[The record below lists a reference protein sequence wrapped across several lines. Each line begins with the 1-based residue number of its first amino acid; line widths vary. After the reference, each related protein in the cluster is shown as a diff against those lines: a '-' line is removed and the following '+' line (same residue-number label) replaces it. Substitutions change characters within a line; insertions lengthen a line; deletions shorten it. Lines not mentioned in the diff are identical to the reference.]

1 MRAVECGYTMIL
13 YKDIFS
19 FPGHYMS
26 SNYARDRIKELRTE
40 VDHHNHLY
48 FVENSP
54 AINDSE
60 YDLLMRELLTLE
72 SDYPDLVTPQSPTQ
86 RVGGKLLDGFEEV
99 AHELP
104 MLSLGNAF
112 DGNEIRTWHNRISG
126 ILESNDFEMSCELKF
141 DGLAVSL
148 LYENGIF
155 VRGATRGDG
164 TTGENV
170 TLNLKTIRSIP
181 LSLRGDSPAR
191 LEVRGEVYFPKSEF
205 ERFNISREKG
215 GLQSYANPR
224 NTAAGSL
231 RQLDPSVTSERPL
244 DIFIYSLGWAEGNFR
259 MPDTHLGTLGLLR
272 TLGFKINPH
281 NFLASSLKE
290 AIDFY
295 EQWTQGR
302 ENLDYE
308 CDGVVVKV
316 DRLDYQQHLGSV
328 GREPRWAVAY
338 KFPATQATTK
348 LLDIRVNIGRTG
360 TINPYAVLEPV
371 EVGGVT
377 VRQATLHNEDYISS
391 KDLRIG
397 DVVIIERA
405 GEVIP
410 QIVRSNELLRD
421 GSESEFFMPAECP
434 SCGDQTSRNI
444 DEAALYC
451 TNASCPAQLVRLVE
465 HFASKASMD
474 IDGMGGKLG
483 IALINN
489 GLIFDV
495 ADIYTLRRE
504 HLLEM
509 DRMAER
515 STANLLDAIE
525 NSKKRPLSRLLTA
538 LGIRHVG
545 TEVADSLADRFGNI
559 NNLMTASEQE
569 LLAIPAVGPKI
580 AQSVSEY
587 FSSDSNRRVVDK
599 LKQAGVNTKIGDIE
613 SINQPIQQIFT
624 GLRFVVTGRLEKF
637 SRSDIQDLIK
647 QLGGSVSSSVSSRTN
662 YLVAGEDAGS
672 KLSDAARLGIVI
684 LTEDDFNAMVD
695 QRPFYDDDA

>member
-1 MRAVECGYTMIL
+1 
-13 YKDIFS
+13 
-19 FPGHYMS
+19 MS
-26 SNYARDRIKELRTE
+26 NNYARDRIKELRTE
-40 VDHHNHLY
+40 IDHHNHLY

-54 AINDSE
+54 AISDSE
-60 YDLLMRELLTLE
+60 YDLLMRELITLE
-72 SDYPDLVTPQSPTQ
+72 SEYPGLVTPQSPTQ

-112 DGNEIRTWHNRISG
+112 NSTEMRAWHNRISG
-126 ILESNDFEMSCELKF
+126 ILESNDFDMSCELKF

-148 LYENGIF
+148 LYEKGIF

-181 LSLRGDSPAR
+181 LSLRGDIPAR
-191 LEVRGEVYFPKSEF
+191 FEVRGEVYFPKSEF
-205 ERFNISREKG
+205 ERFNISREKS

-231 RQLDPSVTSERPL
+231 RQLDPSVTSKRPL
-244 DIFIYSLGWAEGNFR
+244 DIFIYSLGWAEGNFP
-259 MPDTHLGTLGLLR
+259 MLETHLGTLDFLK

-281 NFLASSLKE
+281 NFLASSLEE

-295 EQWTQGR
+295 EHWTQER

-338 KFPATQATTK
+338 KFPAAQATTK

-397 DVVIIERA
+397 DFVVIERA

-421 GSESEFFMPAECP
+421 GSESRFVMPSECP
-434 SCGDQTSRNI
+434 SCGGQTSRNI
-444 DEAALYC
+444 NEAALYC

-465 HFASKASMD
+465 HFVSKSSMD

-483 IALINN
+483 VALINN
-489 GLIFDV
+489 DLIFDV
-495 ADIYTLRRE
+495 ADIYTLRSE
-504 HLLEM
+504 HLLDM

-515 STANLLDAIE
+515 STSNLLDAIE

-545 TEVADSLADRFGNI
+545 TEVADSLADRFGDI
-559 NNLMTASEQE
+559 DNLIAASEEE
-569 LLAIPAVGPKI
+569 LLAIPAIGPKI
-580 AQSVSEY
+580 VQSVSEY
-587 FSSDSNRRVVDK
+587 FSSDSNRKVLDK
-599 LKQAGVNTKIGDIE
+599 LKQAGVNTKNVGIE
-613 SINQPIQQIFT
+613 SSSKPIQQILT

-662 YLVAGEDAGS
+662 YLVAGDDAGS

>member
-1 MRAVECGYTMIL
+1 
-13 YKDIFS
+13 
-19 FPGHYMS
+19 MS
-26 SNYARDRIKELRTE
+26 NNYARDRIKELRTE
-40 VDHHNHLY
+40 IDHHNHLY

-54 AINDSE
+54 AISDSE
-60 YDLLMRELLTLE
+60 YDLLMRELITLE
-72 SDYPDLVTPQSPTQ
+72 SEYPGLVTPQSPTQ

-112 DGNEIRTWHNRISG
+112 NSNEMRAWHNRISG
-126 ILESNDFEMSCELKF
+126 ILESNDFDMSCELKF

-148 LYENGIF
+148 LYEKGIF

-181 LSLRGDSPAR
+181 LSLRGDIPAR
-191 LEVRGEVYFPKSEF
+191 FEVRGEVYFPKSEF
-205 ERFNISREKG
+205 ERFNITREKS
-215 GLQSYANPR
+215 GLQSYSNPR

-231 RQLDPSVTSERPL
+231 RQLDPSVTSKRPL
-244 DIFIYSLGWAEGNFR
+244 DIFIYSLGWAEGNFP
-259 MPDTHLGTLGLLR
+259 MPKTHLGTLDLLK

-281 NFLASSLKE
+281 NFLASSLE
-290 AIDFY
+290 AAIGFY
-295 EQWTQGR
+295 EQWTRER
-302 ENLDYE
+302 ENLEYE

-338 KFPATQATTK
+338 KFPAAQATTK

-377 VRQATLHNEDYISS
+377 VRQATLHNEDYILS

-397 DVVIIERA
+397 DFVVIERA

-421 GSESEFFMPAECP
+421 GSESRFVMPSECP
-434 SCGDQTSRNI
+434 SCGGQTSRNI
-444 DEAALYC
+444 NEAALYC

-465 HFASKASMD
+465 HFVSKSSMD

-483 IALINN
+483 VALINN
-489 GLIFDV
+489 DLIFDV
-495 ADIYTLRRE
+495 ADIYTLRSE
-504 HLLEM
+504 HLLDM

-515 STANLLDAIE
+515 STSNLLDAIE

-559 NNLMTASEQE
+559 DNLIAASEEE
-569 LLAIPAVGPKI
+569 LLAIPAIGPKI
-580 AQSVSEY
+580 VQSVSEY
-587 FSSDSNRRVVDK
+587 FSSDSNRKVLDK
-599 LKQAGVNTKIGDIE
+599 LKQAGVNTKNGGIE
-613 SINQPIQQIFT
+613 SRSKPIQQILT
-624 GLRFVVTGRLEKF
+624 GLRFVVTGRLENF

-662 YLVAGEDAGS
+662 YLVAGDDAGS

>member
-1 MRAVECGYTMIL
+1 
-13 YKDIFS
+13 
-19 FPGHYMS
+19 MS
-26 SNYARDRIKELRTE
+26 NNYARDRIKELRTE
-40 VDHHNHLY
+40 IDHHNHLY

-54 AINDSE
+54 AISDSE
-60 YDLLMRELLTLE
+60 YDLLMRELITLE
-72 SDYPDLVTPQSPTQ
+72 SEYPGLVTPQSPTQ

-112 DGNEIRTWHNRISG
+112 NSTEMRAWHNRISG
-126 ILESNDFEMSCELKF
+126 ILESNDFDMSCELKF

-148 LYENGIF
+148 LYEKGIF

-181 LSLRGDSPAR
+181 LSLRGDIPAR
-191 LEVRGEVYFPKSEF
+191 FEVRGEVYFPKSEF
-205 ERFNISREKG
+205 ERFNISREKS
-215 GLQSYANPR
+215 GLQSYSNPR

-231 RQLDPSVTSERPL
+231 RQLDPSVTSKRPL
-244 DIFIYSLGWAEGNFR
+244 DIFIYSLGWAEGNFP
-259 MPDTHLGTLGLLR
+259 MPETHLGTLDLLK

-281 NFLASSLKE
+281 NFLASSLE
-290 AIDFY
+290 AAIGFY
-295 EQWTQGR
+295 EQWTRER

-338 KFPATQATTK
+338 KFPAAQATTK

-377 VRQATLHNEDYISS
+377 VRQATLHNEDYILS

-397 DVVIIERA
+397 DFVVIERA

-421 GSESEFFMPAECP
+421 GSESRFVMPSECP
-434 SCGDQTSRNI
+434 SCGGQTSRNI
-444 DEAALYC
+444 NEAALYC

-465 HFASKASMD
+465 HFVSKSSMD

-483 IALINN
+483 VALINN
-489 GLIFDV
+489 DLIFDV
-495 ADIYTLRRE
+495 ADIYTLRSE
-504 HLLEM
+504 HLLDM

-515 STANLLDAIE
+515 STSNLLDAIE

-545 TEVADSLADRFGNI
+545 TEVADSLADRFGDI
-559 NNLMTASEQE
+559 GNLIAASEEE
-569 LLAIPAVGPKI
+569 LLAIPAIGPKI
-580 AQSVSEY
+580 VQSVSEY
-587 FSSDSNRRVVDK
+587 FSSDSNRKVLDK
-599 LKQAGVNTKIGDIE
+599 LKQAGVNTKNGGIE
-613 SINQPIQQIFT
+613 PSSKPIQQILT
-624 GLRFVVTGRLEKF
+624 GLRFVVTGRLENF

-662 YLVAGEDAGS
+662 YLVAGDDAGS

>member
-1 MRAVECGYTMIL
+1 
-13 YKDIFS
+13 
-19 FPGHYMS
+19 MS
-26 SNYARDRIKELRTE
+26 NNYARDRIKELRTE
-40 VDHHNHLY
+40 IDHHNHLY

-54 AINDSE
+54 AISDSE
-60 YDLLMRELLTLE
+60 YDLLMRELITLE
-72 SDYPDLVTPQSPTQ
+72 SEYPGLVTPQSPTQ

-112 DGNEIRTWHNRISG
+112 NSTEMRAWHNRISG
-126 ILESNDFEMSCELKF
+126 ILESNDFDMSCELKF

-148 LYENGIF
+148 LYEKGIF

-181 LSLRGDSPAR
+181 LSLRGDIPAR
-191 LEVRGEVYFPKSEF
+191 FEVRGEVYFPKSEF
-205 ERFNISREKG
+205 ERFNISREKS
-215 GLQSYANPR
+215 GLQSYSNPR

-231 RQLDPSVTSERPL
+231 RQLDPSVTSKRPL
-244 DIFIYSLGWAEGNFR
+244 DIFIYSLGWAEGNFP
-259 MPDTHLGTLGLLR
+259 MPKTHLGTLDLLK

-281 NFLASSLKE
+281 NFLASSLEE

-295 EQWTQGR
+295 EQWTRER

-338 KFPATQATTK
+338 KFPAAQATTK

-377 VRQATLHNEDYISS
+377 VRQATLHNEDYILS

-397 DVVIIERA
+397 DFVVIERA

-421 GSESEFFMPAECP
+421 GSESRFVMPSECP
-434 SCGDQTSRNI
+434 SCGGQTSRNI
-444 DEAALYC
+444 NEAALYC

-465 HFASKASMD
+465 HFVSKSSMD

-483 IALINN
+483 VALINN
-489 GLIFDV
+489 DLIFDV
-495 ADIYTLRRE
+495 ADIYTLRSE
-504 HLLEM
+504 HLLDM

-515 STANLLDAIE
+515 STSNLLDAIE

-545 TEVADSLADRFGNI
+545 TEVADSLADRFGDI
-559 NNLMTASEQE
+559 DNLIAASEEE
-569 LLAIPAVGPKI
+569 LLAIPAIGPKI
-580 AQSVSEY
+580 VQSVSEY
-587 FSSDSNRRVVDK
+587 FSSDSNRKVLDK
-599 LKQAGVNTKIGDIE
+599 LKQAGVNTKNGGIE
-613 SINQPIQQIFT
+613 PSSKPIQQILT
-624 GLRFVVTGRLEKF
+624 GLRFVVTGRLENF

-662 YLVAGEDAGS
+662 YLVAGDDAGS

>member
-1 MRAVECGYTMIL
+1 
-13 YKDIFS
+13 
-19 FPGHYMS
+19 MS
-26 SNYARDRIKELRTE
+26 NNYARDRIKELRTE
-40 VDHHNHLY
+40 IDHHNHLY

-54 AINDSE
+54 VISDSE
-60 YDLLMRELLTLE
+60 YDLLMRELVTLE
-72 SDYPDLVTPQSPTQ
+72 SEYPGLVTPQSPTQ
-86 RVGGKLLDGFEEV
+86 RVGGKLLDGFQEV

-112 DGNEIRTWHNRISG
+112 NSNEMRAWHNRISG
-126 ILESNDFEMSCELKF
+126 ILESNDFDMSCELKF

-181 LSLRGDSPAR
+181 LSLRGDIPAR
-191 LEVRGEVYFPKSEF
+191 FEVRGEVYFPKSEF
-205 ERFNISREKG
+205 ERFNSSREES

-231 RQLDPSVTSERPL
+231 RQLDPSVTSKRPL
-244 DIFIYSLGWAEGNFR
+244 DIFIYSLGWAEGNLP
-259 MPDTHLGTLGLLR
+259 MPGTHLGTLGFLK

-281 NFLASSLKE
+281 NFLASSLEE

-295 EQWTQGR
+295 ENWTQER

-316 DRLDYQQHLGSV
+316 DRLDYQQHLGTV
-328 GREPRWAVAY
+328 GREPRWAVAH
-338 KFPATQATTK
+338 KFPATQATTR

-397 DVVIIERA
+397 DFVVIERA

-421 GSESEFFMPAECP
+421 GSESKFVMPSKCP
-434 SCGDQTSRNI
+434 SCGGQTSRNI

-465 HFASKASMD
+465 HFVSKSSMD

-489 GLIFDV
+489 DLIFDV
-495 ADIYTLRRE
+495 ADIYNLRRE
-504 HLLEM
+504 TLLGL

-515 STANLLDAIE
+515 STSNLLDAIE
-525 NSKKRPLSRLLTA
+525 DSKKRPLSRLLAA

-545 TEVADSLADRFGNI
+545 TEVADSLADRFGDI
-559 NNLMTASEQE
+559 DCLIAASEEE
-569 LLAIPAVGPKI
+569 LLAVPAIGPKI
-580 AQSVSEY
+580 VQSVSEY
-587 FSSDSNRRVVDK
+587 FSSDSNRRVLDK
-599 LKQAGVNTKIGDIE
+599 LKKAGVNTKSRDVE
-613 SINQPIQQIFT
+613 SSSQSIQQILA
-624 GLRFVVTGRLEKF
+624 GLRFVVTGRLENF

-662 YLVAGEDAGS
+662 YLVAGDDAGS

>member
-1 MRAVECGYTMIL
+1 
-13 YKDIFS
+13 
-19 FPGHYMS
+19 MS
-26 SNYARDRIKELRTE
+26 NNYARDRIKELRTE
-40 VDHHNHLY
+40 IDHHNHLY

-54 AINDSE
+54 AISDSE
-60 YDLLMRELLTLE
+60 YDLLMRQLITLE
-72 SDYPDLVTPQSPTQ
+72 SEYPGLVTPQSPTQ

-112 DGNEIRTWHNRISG
+112 NSTEMRAWHNRISG
-126 ILESNDFEMSCELKF
+126 ILESNDFDMSCELKF

-148 LYENGIF
+148 LYEKGIF

-181 LSLRGDSPAR
+181 LSLRGDIPAR
-191 LEVRGEVYFPKSEF
+191 FEVRGEVYFPKSEF
-205 ERFNISREKG
+205 ERFNISREKS

-231 RQLDPSVTSERPL
+231 RQLDPSVTSKRPL
-244 DIFIYSLGWAEGNFR
+244 DIFIYSLGWAEGNFP
-259 MPDTHLGTLGLLR
+259 MPETHLGTLDLLK

-281 NFLASSLKE
+281 NFLASSLEE

-295 EQWTQGR
+295 EQWTRER

-338 KFPATQATTK
+338 KFPAAQATTK

-377 VRQATLHNEDYISS
+377 VRQATLHNEDYILS

-397 DVVIIERA
+397 DFVVIERA

-421 GSESEFFMPAECP
+421 GSESRFVMPSECP
-434 SCGDQTSRNI
+434 SCGGQTSRNI
-444 DEAALYC
+444 NEAALYC

-465 HFASKASMD
+465 HFVSKSSMD

-483 IALINN
+483 VALINN
-489 GLIFDV
+489 DLIFDV
-495 ADIYTLRRE
+495 ADIYTLRSE
-504 HLLEM
+504 HLLDM

-515 STANLLDAIE
+515 STSNLLDAIE

-545 TEVADSLADRFGNI
+545 TEVADSLADRFGDI
-559 NNLMTASEQE
+559 DNLIAASEEE
-569 LLAIPAVGPKI
+569 LLAIPAIGPKI
-580 AQSVSEY
+580 VQSVSEY
-587 FSSDSNRRVVDK
+587 FSSDSNRKVLDK
-599 LKQAGVNTKIGDIE
+599 LKQAGVNTKNGGIE
-613 SINQPIQQIFT
+613 PSSKPIQQILT
-624 GLRFVVTGRLEKF
+624 GLRFVVTGRLENF

-662 YLVAGEDAGS
+662 YLVAGDDAGS

>member
-1 MRAVECGYTMIL
+1 
-13 YKDIFS
+13 
-19 FPGHYMS
+19 MS
-26 SNYARDRIKELRTE
+26 NNYARDRIKELRTE
-40 VDHHNHLY
+40 IDHHNHLY

-54 AINDSE
+54 AISDSE
-60 YDLLMRELLTLE
+60 YDLLMRELITLE
-72 SDYPDLVTPQSPTQ
+72 SEYPGLVTPQSPTQ

-112 DGNEIRTWHNRISG
+112 NSTEMRAWHNRISG
-126 ILESNDFEMSCELKF
+126 ILESNDFDMSCELKF

-148 LYENGIF
+148 LYEKGIF

-181 LSLRGDSPAR
+181 LSLRGDIPAR
-191 LEVRGEVYFPKSEF
+191 FEVRGEVYFPKSEF
-205 ERFNISREKG
+205 ERFNITREKS
-215 GLQSYANPR
+215 GLQSYSNPR

-231 RQLDPSVTSERPL
+231 RQLDPSVTSKRPL
-244 DIFIYSLGWAEGNFR
+244 DIFIYSLGWAEGNFP
-259 MPDTHLGTLGLLR
+259 MPETHLGTLDLLK

-281 NFLASSLKE
+281 NFLASSLEE

-295 EQWTQGR
+295 EQWTRER

-338 KFPATQATTK
+338 KFPAAQATTK

-377 VRQATLHNEDYISS
+377 VRQATLHNEDYILS

-397 DVVIIERA
+397 DFVVIERA

-421 GSESEFFMPAECP
+421 GSESRFVMPSECP
-434 SCGDQTSRNI
+434 SCGGQTSRNI
-444 DEAALYC
+444 NEAALYC

-465 HFASKASMD
+465 HFVSKSSMD

-483 IALINN
+483 VALINN
-489 GLIFDV
+489 DLIFDV
-495 ADIYTLRRE
+495 ADIYTLRSE
-504 HLLEM
+504 HLLDM

-515 STANLLDAIE
+515 STSNLLDAIE

-545 TEVADSLADRFGNI
+545 TEVADSLADRFGDI
-559 NNLMTASEQE
+559 DNLIAASEEE
-569 LLAIPAVGPKI
+569 LLAIPAIGPKI
-580 AQSVSEY
+580 VQSVSEY
-587 FSSDSNRRVVDK
+587 FSSDSNRKVLDK
-599 LKQAGVNTKIGDIE
+599 LKQAGVNTKNGGIE
-613 SINQPIQQIFT
+613 PSSKPIQQILT
-624 GLRFVVTGRLEKF
+624 GLRFVVTGRLENF

-662 YLVAGEDAGS
+662 YLVAGDDAGS

>member
-1 MRAVECGYTMIL
+1 MSNSYT
-13 YKDIFS
+13 
-19 FPGHYMS
+19 
-26 SNYARDRIKELRTE
+26 RDRIKKLRIKI
-40 VDHHNHLY
+40 DHHNHLY
-48 FVENSP
+48 FVENLPVIS
-54 AINDSE
+54 DSE
-60 YDLLMRELLTLE
+60 YDLLMRELIVLE
-72 SDYPDLVTPQSPTQ
+72 SDHPGLVTPQSPTQ
-86 RVGGKLLDGFEEV
+86 RVGGKLLDGFQEV

-112 DGNEIRTWHNRISG
+112 NSNEMRAWHNRISG
-126 ILESNDFEMSCELKF
+126 ILESNDFAMSCELKF

-148 LYENGIF
+148 LYENGLFI
-155 VRGATRGDG
+155 RGATRGDG

-181 LSLRGDSPAR
+181 LSLHGDIPDR
-191 LEVRGEVYFPKSEF
+191 FEVRGEVYFPKSEF
-205 ERFNISREKG
+205 ERFNSSREKS

-231 RQLDPSVTSERPL
+231 RQLDPSVTSKRPL
-244 DIFIYSLGWAEGNFR
+244 DIFIYSLGWAEGNLP
-259 MPDTHLGTLGLLR
+259 MPETHVGTLGLLK

-281 NFLASSLKE
+281 NFLTSDLEE

-295 EQWTQGR
+295 ENWTQER

-328 GREPRWAVAY
+328 GREPRWAVAH
-338 KFPATQATTK
+338 KFPATQATTR

-397 DVVIIERA
+397 DLVVIERA

-421 GSESEFFMPAECP
+421 GSESKFVMPSKCP
-434 SCGDQTSRNI
+434 SCEEQTSRNI

-451 TNASCPAQLVRLVE
+451 TNTSCPAQLVRIVE
-465 HFASKASMD
+465 HFVSKSSMD
-474 IDGMGGKLG
+474 IEGMGGKLSV
-483 IALINN
+483 ALINN
-489 GLIFDV
+489 DLIFDV

-504 HLLEM
+504 HLLSM

-515 STANLLDAIE
+515 STSNLLYAIE
-525 NSKKRPLSRLLTA
+525 DSKKRPLSRLLVA

-545 TEVADSLADRFGNI
+545 IEEADSLSDRFGDI
-559 NNLMTASEQE
+559 DYLIAASKEE
-569 LLAIPAVGPKI
+569 LLAIPAIGPKI
-580 AQSVSEY
+580 VQSVSEY
-587 FSSDSNRRVVDK
+587 FSSDSNMRVLDK
-599 LKQAGVNTKIGDIE
+599 LKKAGVNTKSRDSE
-613 SINQPIQQIFT
+613 SSSQPIQQILA
-624 GLRFVVTGRLEKF
+624 GLRFVVTGRLENF

-647 QLGGSVSSSVSSRTN
+647 QHGGSVSSSVSSRTN
-662 YLVAGEDAGS
+662 YLVAGDDAGS

>member
-1 MRAVECGYTMIL
+1 
-13 YKDIFS
+13 
-19 FPGHYMS
+19 MS
-26 SNYARDRIKELRTE
+26 NNYARDRIKELRTE
-40 VDHHNHLY
+40 IDHHNHLY

-54 AINDSE
+54 AISDSE
-60 YDLLMRELLTLE
+60 YDLLMRELITLE
-72 SDYPDLVTPQSPTQ
+72 SEYPGLVTPQSPTQ

-112 DGNEIRTWHNRISG
+112 NSNEMRAWHNRISG
-126 ILESNDFEMSCELKF
+126 ILESNDFDMSCELKF

-148 LYENGIF
+148 LYEKGIF

-181 LSLRGDSPAR
+181 LSLRGDIPAR
-191 LEVRGEVYFPKSEF
+191 FEVRGEVYFPKSEF
-205 ERFNISREKG
+205 ERFNISREKS

-231 RQLDPSVTSERPL
+231 RQLDPSVTSKRPL
-244 DIFIYSLGWAEGNFR
+244 DIFIYSLGWAEGNFP
-259 MPDTHLGTLGLLR
+259 MPKTHLGTLDLLK

-281 NFLASSLKE
+281 NFLASSLEE

-295 EQWTQGR
+295 EQWTRER

-338 KFPATQATTK
+338 KFPAAQATTK

-377 VRQATLHNEDYISS
+377 VRQATLHNEDYILS

-397 DVVIIERA
+397 DFVVIERA

-421 GSESEFFMPAECP
+421 GSESRFVMPSECP
-434 SCGDQTSRNI
+434 SCGGQTSRNI
-444 DEAALYC
+444 NEAALYC

-465 HFASKASMD
+465 HFVSKSSMD

-483 IALINN
+483 VALINN
-489 GLIFDV
+489 DLLFDV
-495 ADIYTLRRE
+495 ADIYTLRSE
-504 HLLEM
+504 HLLDM
-509 DRMAER
+509 ARMAEK
-515 STANLLDAIE
+515 STSNLLDSIE

-545 TEVADSLADRFGNI
+545 TEVADSLADRFGDI
-559 NNLMTASEQE
+559 DNLIAASEEE
-569 LLAIPAVGPKI
+569 LLAIPAIGPKI
-580 AQSVSEY
+580 VQSVSEY
-587 FSSDSNRRVVDK
+587 FSSDSNRKVLDK
-599 LKQAGVNTKIGDIE
+599 LKQAGVNTKNGGIE
-613 SINQPIQQIFT
+613 SSSKPIQQILR
-624 GLRFVVTGRLEKF
+624 GLRFVVTGRLENF

-662 YLVAGEDAGS
+662 YLVAGDDAGS

>member
-1 MRAVECGYTMIL
+1 
-13 YKDIFS
+13 
-19 FPGHYMS
+19 MS
-26 SNYARDRIKELRTE
+26 NNYARDRIKELRTE
-40 VDHHNHLY
+40 IDHHNHLY

-54 AINDSE
+54 AISDSE
-60 YDLLMRELLTLE
+60 YDLLMRELITLE
-72 SDYPDLVTPQSPTQ
+72 SEYPGLVMPQSPTQ

-112 DGNEIRTWHNRISG
+112 NSNEMRAWHSRISG
-126 ILESNDFEMSCELKF
+126 ILESNDFDMSCELKF

-148 LYENGIF
+148 LYEKGFF

-181 LSLRGDSPAR
+181 LSLRGDIPAR
-191 LEVRGEVYFPKSEF
+191 FEVRGEVYFPKSEF
-205 ERFNISREKG
+205 ERFNISREKS

-231 RQLDPSVTSERPL
+231 RQLDPSVTSKRPL
-244 DIFIYSLGWAEGNFR
+244 DIFIYSLGWAEGNFP
-259 MPDTHLGTLGLLR
+259 MLETHLGTLDFLK

-281 NFLASSLKE
+281 NFLASSLEE

-295 EQWTQGR
+295 EQWTRER

-338 KFPATQATTK
+338 KFPAAQATTK

-397 DVVIIERA
+397 DFVVIERA

-421 GSESEFFMPAECP
+421 GSESRFVMPSECP
-434 SCGDQTSRNI
+434 SCGGQTSRNI
-444 DEAALYC
+444 NEAALYC

-465 HFASKASMD
+465 HFVSKSSMD

-483 IALINN
+483 VALINN
-489 GLIFDV
+489 DLIFDV
-495 ADIYTLRRE
+495 ADIYTLRSE
-504 HLLEM
+504 HLLDM

-515 STANLLDAIE
+515 STSNLLDAIE

-545 TEVADSLADRFGNI
+545 TEVADYIADRFGDI
-559 NNLMTASEQE
+559 DNLIAASEEE
-569 LLAIPAVGPKI
+569 LLAIPAIGPKI
-580 AQSVSEY
+580 VQSVSEY
-587 FSSDSNRRVVDK
+587 FSSDSNRKVLDK
-599 LKQAGVNTKIGDIE
+599 LKQAGVNTKNGGIE
-613 SINQPIQQIFT
+613 PSSKPIQQILT
-624 GLRFVVTGRLEKF
+624 GLRFVVTGRLENF

-662 YLVAGEDAGS
+662 YLVAGDDAGS

>member
-1 MRAVECGYTMIL
+1 
-13 YKDIFS
+13 
-19 FPGHYMS
+19 MS
-26 SNYARDRIKELRTE
+26 NNYARDRIKELRTE
-40 VDHHNHLY
+40 IDHHNHLY

-54 AINDSE
+54 AISDSE
-60 YDLLMRELLTLE
+60 YDLLMRELITLE
-72 SDYPDLVTPQSPTQ
+72 SEYPGLVTPQSPTQ

-112 DGNEIRTWHNRISG
+112 NSTEMRAWHNRISG
-126 ILESNDFEMSCELKF
+126 ILESNDFDMSCELKF

-148 LYENGIF
+148 LYEKGIF

-181 LSLRGDSPAR
+181 LSLRGDIPAR
-191 LEVRGEVYFPKSEF
+191 FEVRGEVYFPKSEF
-205 ERFNISREKG
+205 ERFNISREKI

-231 RQLDPSVTSERPL
+231 RQLDPSVTSKRPL
-244 DIFIYSLGWAEGNFR
+244 DIFIYSLGWAEGNFP
-259 MPDTHLGTLGLLR
+259 MPETHLGTLDLLK

-281 NFLASSLKE
+281 NFLASSLEE

-295 EQWTQGR
+295 EQWTRER

-338 KFPATQATTK
+338 KFPAAQATTK

-377 VRQATLHNEDYISS
+377 VRQATLHNEDYILS

-397 DVVIIERA
+397 DFVVIERA

-421 GSESEFFMPAECP
+421 GSESRFVMPSECP
-434 SCGDQTSRNI
+434 SCGGQTSRNI
-444 DEAALYC
+444 NEAALYC

-465 HFASKASMD
+465 HFVSKSSMD

-483 IALINN
+483 VALINN
-489 GLIFDV
+489 DLIFDV
-495 ADIYTLRRE
+495 ADIYTLRSE
-504 HLLEM
+504 HLLDM

-515 STANLLDAIE
+515 STSNLLDAIE

-545 TEVADSLADRFGNI
+545 TEVADSLADRFGDI
-559 NNLMTASEQE
+559 DNLIAASEEE
-569 LLAIPAVGPKI
+569 LLAIPAIGPKI
-580 AQSVSEY
+580 VQSVSEY
-587 FSSDSNRRVVDK
+587 FSSDSNRKVLDK
-599 LKQAGVNTKIGDIE
+599 LKQAGVNTKNGGIE
-613 SINQPIQQIFT
+613 PSSKPIQQILT
-624 GLRFVVTGRLEKF
+624 GLRFVVTGRLENF

-662 YLVAGEDAGS
+662 YLVAGDDAGS

>member
-1 MRAVECGYTMIL
+1 
-13 YKDIFS
+13 
-19 FPGHYMS
+19 MS
-26 SNYARDRIKELRTE
+26 NNYARDRIKELRTE
-40 VDHHNHLY
+40 IDHHNHLY

-54 AINDSE
+54 AISDSE
-60 YDLLMRELLTLE
+60 YDLLMRELITLE
-72 SDYPDLVTPQSPTQ
+72 SEYPGLVTPQSPTQ

-112 DGNEIRTWHNRISG
+112 NSTEMRAWHNRISG
-126 ILESNDFEMSCELKF
+126 ILESNDFDMSCELKF

-148 LYENGIF
+148 LYEKGIF

-181 LSLRGDSPAR
+181 LSLRGDIPAR
-191 LEVRGEVYFPKSEF
+191 FEVRGEVYFPKSEF
-205 ERFNISREKG
+205 ERFNISREKI

-231 RQLDPSVTSERPL
+231 RQLDPSVTSKRSL
-244 DIFIYSLGWAEGNFR
+244 DIFIYSLGWAEGNFP
-259 MPDTHLGTLGLLR
+259 MPETHLGTLDLLK

-281 NFLASSLKE
+281 NFLASSLEE

-295 EQWTQGR
+295 EQWTRER

-338 KFPATQATTK
+338 KFPAAQATTK

-377 VRQATLHNEDYISS
+377 VRQATLHNEDYILS

-397 DVVIIERA
+397 DFVVIERA

-421 GSESEFFMPAECP
+421 GSESRFVMPSECP
-434 SCGDQTSRNI
+434 SCGGQTSRNI
-444 DEAALYC
+444 NEAALYC

-465 HFASKASMD
+465 HFVSKSSMD

-483 IALINN
+483 VALINN
-489 GLIFDV
+489 DLIFDV
-495 ADIYTLRRE
+495 ADIYTLRSE
-504 HLLEM
+504 HLLDM

-515 STANLLDAIE
+515 STSNLLDAIE

-545 TEVADSLADRFGNI
+545 TEVADSLADRFGDI
-559 NNLMTASEQE
+559 DNLIAASEEE
-569 LLAIPAVGPKI
+569 LLAIPAIGPKI
-580 AQSVSEY
+580 VQSVSEY
-587 FSSDSNRRVVDK
+587 FSSDSNRKVLDK
-599 LKQAGVNTKIGDIE
+599 LKQAGVNTKNGGIE
-613 SINQPIQQIFT
+613 PSSKPIQQILT
-624 GLRFVVTGRLEKF
+624 GLRFVVTGRLENF

-662 YLVAGEDAGS
+662 YLVAGDDAGS

>member
-1 MRAVECGYTMIL
+1 
-13 YKDIFS
+13 
-19 FPGHYMS
+19 MS
-26 SNYARDRIKELRTE
+26 NNYARDRIKELRTE
-40 VDHHNHLY
+40 IDHHNHLY

-54 AINDSE
+54 VISDSE
-60 YDLLMRELLTLE
+60 YDLLMRELVTLE
-72 SDYPDLVTPQSPTQ
+72 SEYPGLVTPQSPTQ
-86 RVGGKLLDGFEEV
+86 RVGGKLLDGFQEV

-112 DGNEIRTWHNRISG
+112 NSNEMRAWHNRISG
-126 ILESNDFEMSCELKF
+126 ILESNDFDMSCELKF

-181 LSLRGDSPAR
+181 LSLRGDIPAR
-191 LEVRGEVYFPKSEF
+191 FEVRGEVYFPKSEF
-205 ERFNISREKG
+205 ERFNSSREES

-231 RQLDPSVTSERPL
+231 RQLDPSVTSKRPL
-244 DIFIYSLGWAEGNFR
+244 DIFIYSLGWAEGNLP
-259 MPDTHLGTLGLLR
+259 MPGTHLGTLGFLK

-281 NFLASSLKE
+281 NFLASSLEE

-295 EQWTQGR
+295 ENWTQER

-316 DRLDYQQHLGSV
+316 DRLDYQQHLGTV
-328 GREPRWAVAY
+328 GREPRWAVAH
-338 KFPATQATTK
+338 KFPATQATTR

-397 DVVIIERA
+397 DFVVIERA

-421 GSESEFFMPAECP
+421 GSESKFVMPSKCP
-434 SCGDQTSRNI
+434 SCGGQTSRNI

-451 TNASCPAQLVRLVE
+451 TNASCPAQLARLVE
-465 HFASKASMD
+465 HFVSKSSMD
-474 IDGMGGKLG
+474 IDGMGGKLSV
-483 IALINN
+483 ALISND
-489 GLIFDV
+489 LIFDV

-504 HLLEM
+504 HLLGM

-515 STANLLDAIE
+515 STSNLLDAIE
-525 NSKKRPLSRLLTA
+525 DSKKRPLSRLLAA

-545 TEVADSLADRFGNI
+545 TEVADSLADRYGDI
-559 NNLMTASEQE
+559 DCLLAASEEE
-569 LLAIPAVGPKI
+569 LLAIPAIGPKI
-580 AQSVSEY
+580 VQSVSEY
-587 FSSDSNRRVVDK
+587 FSSDSNRRVLDK
-599 LKQAGVNTKIGDIE
+599 LKKAGVNTKSRNGE
-613 SINQPIQQIFT
+613 SSSQPIQQILA
-624 GLRFVVTGRLEKF
+624 GLRFVVTGRLENF

-662 YLVAGEDAGS
+662 YLVAGDDAGS

>member
-1 MRAVECGYTMIL
+1 MQIYHDPIKYL
-13 YKDIFS
+13 QLS
-19 FPGHYMS
+19 GHCMS
-26 SNYARDRIKELRTE
+26 NNYARDRIKELRTE
-40 VDHHNHLY
+40 IDHHNHLY

-54 AINDSE
+54 AISDSE
-60 YDLLMRELLTLE
+60 YDLLMRQLITLE
-72 SDYPDLVTPQSPTQ
+72 SEYPGLVTPQSPTQ

-112 DGNEIRTWHNRISG
+112 NSTEMRAWHNRISG
-126 ILESNDFEMSCELKF
+126 ILESNDFDMSCELKF

-148 LYENGIF
+148 LYEKGIF

-181 LSLRGDSPAR
+181 LSLRGDIPAR
-191 LEVRGEVYFPKSEF
+191 FEVRGEVYFPKSEF
-205 ERFNISREKG
+205 ERFNISREKI

-231 RQLDPSVTSERPL
+231 RQLDPSVTSKRSL
-244 DIFIYSLGWAEGNFR
+244 DIFIYSLGWAEGNFP
-259 MPDTHLGTLGLLR
+259 MPETHLGTLDLLK

-281 NFLASSLKE
+281 NFLASSLEE

-295 EQWTQGR
+295 EQWTRER

-338 KFPATQATTK
+338 KFPAAQATTK

-377 VRQATLHNEDYISS
+377 VRQATLHNEDYILS

-397 DVVIIERA
+397 DFVVIERA

-421 GSESEFFMPAECP
+421 GSESRFVMPSECP
-434 SCGDQTSRNI
+434 SCGGQTSRNI
-444 DEAALYC
+444 NEAALYC

-465 HFASKASMD
+465 HFVSKSSMD

-483 IALINN
+483 VALINN
-489 GLIFDV
+489 DLIFDV
-495 ADIYTLRRE
+495 ADIYTLRSE
-504 HLLEM
+504 HLLDM

-515 STANLLDAIE
+515 STSNLLDAIE

-545 TEVADSLADRFGNI
+545 TEVADSLADRFGDI
-559 NNLMTASEQE
+559 DNLIAASEEE
-569 LLAIPAVGPKI
+569 LLAIPAIGPKI
-580 AQSVSEY
+580 VQSVSEY
-587 FSSDSNRRVVDK
+587 FSSDSNRKVLDK
-599 LKQAGVNTKIGDIE
+599 LKQAGVNTKNGGIE
-613 SINQPIQQIFT
+613 PSSKPIQQILT
-624 GLRFVVTGRLEKF
+624 GLRFVVTGRLENF

-662 YLVAGEDAGS
+662 YLVAGDDAGS

>member
-1 MRAVECGYTMIL
+1 
-13 YKDIFS
+13 
-19 FPGHYMS
+19 MS
-26 SNYARDRIKELRTE
+26 NNYARDRIKELRTE
-40 VDHHNHLY
+40 IDHHNHLY

-54 AINDSE
+54 AISDSE
-60 YDLLMRELLTLE
+60 YDLLMRELITLE
-72 SDYPDLVTPQSPTQ
+72 SEYPGLVTPQSPTQ

-112 DGNEIRTWHNRISG
+112 NSTEMRAWHNRISG
-126 ILESNDFEMSCELKF
+126 ILESNDFDMSCELKF

-148 LYENGIF
+148 LYEKGIF

-181 LSLRGDSPAR
+181 LSLRGDIPAR
-191 LEVRGEVYFPKSEF
+191 FEVRGEVYFPKSEF
-205 ERFNISREKG
+205 ERFNISREKI

-231 RQLDPSVTSERPL
+231 RQLDPSVTSKRPL
-244 DIFIYSLGWAEGNFR
+244 DIFIYSLGWAEGNFP
-259 MPDTHLGTLGLLR
+259 MPKTHLGTLDLLK

-281 NFLASSLKE
+281 NFLASSLE
-290 AIDFY
+290 AAIGFY
-295 EQWTQGR
+295 EQWTRER

-338 KFPATQATTK
+338 KFPAAQATTK

-377 VRQATLHNEDYISS
+377 VRQATLHNEDFILS

-397 DVVIIERA
+397 DFVVIERA

-421 GSESEFFMPAECP
+421 GSESRFVMPSECP
-434 SCGDQTSRNI
+434 SCGGQTSRNI
-444 DEAALYC
+444 NEAALYC

-465 HFASKASMD
+465 HFVSKSSMD

-483 IALINN
+483 VALINN
-489 GLIFDV
+489 DLIFDV
-495 ADIYTLRRE
+495 ADIYTLRSE
-504 HLLEM
+504 HLLDM

-515 STANLLDAIE
+515 STSNLLDAIE

-545 TEVADSLADRFGNI
+545 TEVADSLADRFGDI
-559 NNLMTASEQE
+559 DNLIAASEEE
-569 LLAIPAVGPKI
+569 LLAIPAIGPKI
-580 AQSVSEY
+580 VQSVSEY
-587 FSSDSNRRVVDK
+587 FSSDSNRKVLDK
-599 LKQAGVNTKIGDIE
+599 LKQAGVNTKNGGIE
-613 SINQPIQQIFT
+613 SSSKPIQQILR
-624 GLRFVVTGRLEKF
+624 GLRFVVTGRLENF

-662 YLVAGEDAGS
+662 YLVAGDDAGS

>member
-1 MRAVECGYTMIL
+1 
-13 YKDIFS
+13 
-19 FPGHYMS
+19 MS
-26 SNYARDRIKELRTE
+26 NNYARDRIKELRTE
-40 VDHHNHLY
+40 IDHHNHLY

-54 AINDSE
+54 AISDSE
-60 YDLLMRELLTLE
+60 YDLLMRQLITLE
-72 SDYPDLVTPQSPTQ
+72 SEYPGLVTPQSPTQ

-112 DGNEIRTWHNRISG
+112 NSTEMRAWHNRISG
-126 ILESNDFEMSCELKF
+126 ILESNDFDMSCELKF

-148 LYENGIF
+148 LYEKGIF

-181 LSLRGDSPAR
+181 LSLRGDIPAR
-191 LEVRGEVYFPKSEF
+191 FEVRGEVYFPKSEF
-205 ERFNISREKG
+205 ERFNISREKS
-215 GLQSYANPR
+215 GLQSYSNPR

-231 RQLDPSVTSERPL
+231 RQLDPSVTSKRPL
-244 DIFIYSLGWAEGNFR
+244 DIFIYSLGWAEGNFP
-259 MPDTHLGTLGLLR
+259 MPKTHLGTLDLLK

-281 NFLASSLKE
+281 NFLASSLE
-290 AIDFY
+290 AAIGFY
-295 EQWTQGR
+295 EQWTRER

-338 KFPATQATTK
+338 KFPAAQATTK

-377 VRQATLHNEDYISS
+377 VRQATLHNEDYILS

-397 DVVIIERA
+397 DFVVIERA

-421 GSESEFFMPAECP
+421 GSESRFVMPSECP
-434 SCGDQTSRNI
+434 SCGGQTSRNI
-444 DEAALYC
+444 NEAALYC

-465 HFASKASMD
+465 HFVSKSSMD

-483 IALINN
+483 VALINN
-489 GLIFDV
+489 DLIFDV
-495 ADIYTLRRE
+495 ADIYTLRSE
-504 HLLEM
+504 HLLDM

-515 STANLLDAIE
+515 STSNLLDAIE

-545 TEVADSLADRFGNI
+545 TEVADSLADRFGDI
-559 NNLMTASEQE
+559 DNLIAASEEE
-569 LLAIPAVGPKI
+569 LLAIPAIGPKI
-580 AQSVSEY
+580 VQSVSEY
-587 FSSDSNRRVVDK
+587 FSSDSNRKVLDK
-599 LKQAGVNTKIGDIE
+599 LKQAGVNTKNGGIE
-613 SINQPIQQIFT
+613 PSSKPIQQILT
-624 GLRFVVTGRLEKF
+624 GLRFVVTGRLENF

-662 YLVAGEDAGS
+662 YLVAGDDAGS

>member
-1 MRAVECGYTMIL
+1 
-13 YKDIFS
+13 
-19 FPGHYMS
+19 MS
-26 SNYARDRIKELRTE
+26 NNYARDRIKELRTE
-40 VDHHNHLY
+40 IDHHNHLY

-54 AINDSE
+54 AISDSE
-60 YDLLMRELLTLE
+60 YDLLMRELITLE
-72 SDYPDLVTPQSPTQ
+72 SEYPGLVTPQSPTQ

-112 DGNEIRTWHNRISG
+112 NSTEMRAWHNRISG
-126 ILESNDFEMSCELKF
+126 ILESNDFDMSCELKF

-148 LYENGIF
+148 LYEKGIF

-181 LSLRGDSPAR
+181 LSLRGDIPAR
-191 LEVRGEVYFPKSEF
+191 FEVRGEVYFPKSEF
-205 ERFNISREKG
+205 ERFNISREKS
-215 GLQSYANPR
+215 GLQSYSNPR

-231 RQLDPSVTSERPL
+231 RQLDPSVTSKRPL
-244 DIFIYSLGWAEGNFR
+244 DIFIYSLGWAEGNFP
-259 MPDTHLGTLGLLR
+259 MPETHLGTLDLLK

-281 NFLASSLKE
+281 NFLASSLEE

-295 EQWTQGR
+295 EQWTRER

-338 KFPATQATTK
+338 KFPAAQATTK

-377 VRQATLHNEDYISS
+377 VRQATLHNEDFILS

-397 DVVIIERA
+397 DFVVIERA

-410 QIVRSNELLRD
+410 QVVRSNELLRD
-421 GSESEFFMPAECP
+421 GSESRFVMPSECP
-434 SCGDQTSRNI
+434 SCGGQTSRNI
-444 DEAALYC
+444 NEAALYC

-465 HFASKASMD
+465 HFVSKSSMD

-483 IALINN
+483 VALINN
-489 GLIFDV
+489 DLLFDV
-495 ADIYTLRRE
+495 ADIYTLRSE
-504 HLLEM
+504 HLLDM

-515 STANLLDAIE
+515 STSNLLDAIE

-545 TEVADSLADRFGNI
+545 TEVADSLADRFGDI
-559 NNLMTASEQE
+559 DNLIAASEEE
-569 LLAIPAVGPKI
+569 LLAIPAIGPKI
-580 AQSVSEY
+580 VQSVSEY
-587 FSSDSNRRVVDK
+587 FSSDSNRKVLDK
-599 LKQAGVNTKIGDIE
+599 LKQAGVNTKNWGIE
-613 SINQPIQQIFT
+613 PSSKPIQQILT
-624 GLRFVVTGRLEKF
+624 GLRFVVTGRLENF

-662 YLVAGEDAGS
+662 YLVAGDDAGS

>member
-1 MRAVECGYTMIL
+1 
-13 YKDIFS
+13 
-19 FPGHYMS
+19 MS
-26 SNYARDRIKELRTE
+26 NNYARDRIKELRTE
-40 VDHHNHLY
+40 IDHHNHLY

-54 AINDSE
+54 AISDSE
-60 YDLLMRELLTLE
+60 YDLLMRQLITLE
-72 SDYPDLVTPQSPTQ
+72 SEYPGLVTPQSPTQ

-112 DGNEIRTWHNRISG
+112 NSTEMRAWHNRISG
-126 ILESNDFEMSCELKF
+126 ILESNDFDMSCELKF

-148 LYENGIF
+148 LYEKGIF

-181 LSLRGDSPAR
+181 LSLRGDIPAR
-191 LEVRGEVYFPKSEF
+191 FEVRGEVYFPKSEF
-205 ERFNISREKG
+205 ERFNISREKI

-231 RQLDPSVTSERPL
+231 RQLDPSVTSKRPL
-244 DIFIYSLGWAEGNFR
+244 DIFIYSLGWAEGNFP
-259 MPDTHLGTLGLLR
+259 MPETHLGTLDLLK

-281 NFLASSLKE
+281 NFLASSLEE

-295 EQWTQGR
+295 EQWTRER

-338 KFPATQATTK
+338 KFPAAQATTK

-377 VRQATLHNEDYISS
+377 VRQATLHNEDYILS

-397 DVVIIERA
+397 DFVVIERA

-421 GSESEFFMPAECP
+421 GSESRFVMPSECP
-434 SCGDQTSRNI
+434 SCGGQTSRNI
-444 DEAALYC
+444 NEAALYC

-465 HFASKASMD
+465 HFVSKSSMD

-483 IALINN
+483 VALINN
-489 GLIFDV
+489 DLIFDV
-495 ADIYTLRRE
+495 ADIYTLRSE
-504 HLLEM
+504 HLLDM

-515 STANLLDAIE
+515 STSNLLDAIE

-545 TEVADSLADRFGNI
+545 TEVADSLADRFGDI
-559 NNLMTASEQE
+559 DNLIAASEEE
-569 LLAIPAVGPKI
+569 LLAIPAIGPKI
-580 AQSVSEY
+580 VQSVSEY
-587 FSSDSNRRVVDK
+587 FSSDSNRKVLDK
-599 LKQAGVNTKIGDIE
+599 LKQAGVNTKNGGIE
-613 SINQPIQQIFT
+613 PSSKPIQQILT
-624 GLRFVVTGRLEKF
+624 GLRFVVTGRLENF

-662 YLVAGEDAGS
+662 YLVAGDDAGS

>member
-1 MRAVECGYTMIL
+1 
-13 YKDIFS
+13 
-19 FPGHYMS
+19 MS
-26 SNYARDRIKELRTE
+26 NNYARDRIKELRTE
-40 VDHHNHLY
+40 IDHHNHLY

-54 AINDSE
+54 AISDSE
-60 YDLLMRELLTLE
+60 YDLLMRQLITLE
-72 SDYPDLVTPQSPTQ
+72 SEYPGLVTPQSPTQ

-112 DGNEIRTWHNRISG
+112 NSTEMRAWHNRISG
-126 ILESNDFEMSCELKF
+126 ILESNDFDMSCELKF

-148 LYENGIF
+148 LYEKGIF

-181 LSLRGDSPAR
+181 LSLRGDIPAR
-191 LEVRGEVYFPKSEF
+191 FEVRGEVYFPKSEF
-205 ERFNISREKG
+205 ERFNISREKI

-231 RQLDPSVTSERPL
+231 RQLDPSVTSKRSL
-244 DIFIYSLGWAEGNFR
+244 DIFIYSLGWAEGNFP
-259 MPDTHLGTLGLLR
+259 MPETHLGTLDLLK

-281 NFLASSLKE
+281 NFLASSLEE

-295 EQWTQGR
+295 EQWTRER

-338 KFPATQATTK
+338 KFPAAQATTK

-377 VRQATLHNEDYISS
+377 VRQATLHNEDYILS

-397 DVVIIERA
+397 DFVVIERA

-421 GSESEFFMPAECP
+421 GSESRFVMPSECP
-434 SCGDQTSRNI
+434 SCGGQTSRNI
-444 DEAALYC
+444 NEAALYC

-465 HFASKASMD
+465 HFVSKSSMD

-483 IALINN
+483 VALINN
-489 GLIFDV
+489 DLIFDV
-495 ADIYTLRRE
+495 ADIYTLRSE
-504 HLLEM
+504 HLLDM

-515 STANLLDAIE
+515 STSNLLDAIE

-545 TEVADSLADRFGNI
+545 TEVADSLADRFGDI
-559 NNLMTASEQE
+559 DNLIAASEEE
-569 LLAIPAVGPKI
+569 LLAIPAIGPKI
-580 AQSVSEY
+580 VQSVSEY
-587 FSSDSNRRVVDK
+587 FSSDSNRKVLDK
-599 LKQAGVNTKIGDIE
+599 LKQAGVNTKNGGIE
-613 SINQPIQQIFT
+613 PSSKPIQQILT
-624 GLRFVVTGRLEKF
+624 GLRFVVTGRLENF

-662 YLVAGEDAGS
+662 YLVAGDDAGS

>member
-1 MRAVECGYTMIL
+1 
-13 YKDIFS
+13 
-19 FPGHYMS
+19 MS
-26 SNYARDRIKELRTE
+26 NNYARDRIKELRTE
-40 VDHHNHLY
+40 IDHHNHLY

-54 AINDSE
+54 AISDSE
-60 YDLLMRELLTLE
+60 YDLLMRELITLE
-72 SDYPDLVTPQSPTQ
+72 SEYPGLVTPQSPTQ

-112 DGNEIRTWHNRISG
+112 NSNEMRAWHNRISG
-126 ILESNDFEMSCELKF
+126 ILESNDFDMSCELKF

-148 LYENGIF
+148 LYEKGIF

-181 LSLRGDSPAR
+181 LSLRGDIPAR
-191 LEVRGEVYFPKSEF
+191 FEVRGEVYFPKSEF
-205 ERFNISREKG
+205 ERFNISREKS
-215 GLQSYANPR
+215 GLQSYSNPR

-231 RQLDPSVTSERPL
+231 RQLDPSVTSKRPL
-244 DIFIYSLGWAEGNFR
+244 DIFIYSLGWAEGNFP
-259 MPDTHLGTLGLLR
+259 MPKTHLGTLDLLK

-281 NFLASSLKE
+281 NFLAPSLE
-290 AIDFY
+290 AAIGFY
-295 EQWTQGR
+295 EQWTRER

-338 KFPATQATTK
+338 KFPAAQATTK

-377 VRQATLHNEDYISS
+377 VRQATLHNEDYILS

-397 DVVIIERA
+397 DFVVIERA

-421 GSESEFFMPAECP
+421 GSESRFVMPSECP
-434 SCGDQTSRNI
+434 SCGGQTSRNI
-444 DEAALYC
+444 NEAALYC

-465 HFASKASMD
+465 HFVSKSSMD

-483 IALINN
+483 VALINN
-489 GLIFDV
+489 DLIFDV
-495 ADIYTLRRE
+495 ADIYTLRSE
-504 HLLEM
+504 HLLDM

-515 STANLLDAIE
+515 STSNLLDAIE

-559 NNLMTASEQE
+559 DNLIAASEEE
-569 LLAIPAVGPKI
+569 LLAIPAIGPKI
-580 AQSVSEY
+580 VQSVSEY
-587 FSSDSNRRVVDK
+587 FSSDSNRKVLDK
-599 LKQAGVNTKIGDIE
+599 LKQAGVNTKNGGIE
-613 SINQPIQQIFT
+613 SRSKPIQQILT
-624 GLRFVVTGRLEKF
+624 GLRFVVTGRLENF

-662 YLVAGEDAGS
+662 YLVAGDDAGS

>member
-1 MRAVECGYTMIL
+1 MSNSYT
-13 YKDIFS
+13 
-19 FPGHYMS
+19 
-26 SNYARDRIKELRTE
+26 RDRIKKLRIKI
-40 VDHHNHLY
+40 DHHNHLY
-48 FVENSP
+48 FVENLPVIS
-54 AINDSE
+54 DSE
-60 YDLLMRELLTLE
+60 YDLLMRELIVLE
-72 SDYPDLVTPQSPTQ
+72 SDHPGLVTPQSPTQ
-86 RVGGKLLDGFEEV
+86 RVGGKLLDGFQEV

-112 DGNEIRTWHNRISG
+112 NSNEMRAWHNRISG
-126 ILESNDFEMSCELKF
+126 ILESNDFAMSCELKF

-148 LYENGIF
+148 LYENGLFI
-155 VRGATRGDG
+155 RGATRGDG

-181 LSLRGDSPAR
+181 LSLHGDIPDR
-191 LEVRGEVYFPKSEF
+191 FEVRGEVYFPKSEF
-205 ERFNISREKG
+205 ERFNSSREKS

-231 RQLDPSVTSERPL
+231 RQLDPSVTSKRPL
-244 DIFIYSLGWAEGNFR
+244 DIFIYSLGWAEGNLP
-259 MPDTHLGTLGLLR
+259 MPETHVGTLGLLK

-281 NFLASSLKE
+281 NFLTSDLQE

-295 EQWTQGR
+295 ENWTQER

-328 GREPRWAVAY
+328 GREPRWAVAH
-338 KFPATQATTK
+338 KFPATQATTR

-397 DVVIIERA
+397 DLVVIERA

-421 GSESEFFMPAECP
+421 GSESKFVMPSKCP
-434 SCGDQTSRNI
+434 SCEEQTSRNI

-451 TNASCPAQLVRLVE
+451 TNTSCPAQLVRIVE
-465 HFASKASMD
+465 HFVSKSSMD
-474 IDGMGGKLG
+474 IEGMGGKLSV
-483 IALINN
+483 ALINN
-489 GLIFDV
+489 DLIFDV
-495 ADIYTLRRE
+495 ADIYTLQRE
-504 HLLEM
+504 HLLSM

-515 STANLLDAIE
+515 STSNLLYAIE
-525 NSKKRPLSRLLTA
+525 DSKKRPLSRLLVA

-545 TEVADSLADRFGNI
+545 IEVADSLSDRFGDI
-559 NNLMTASEQE
+559 DYLIAASKEE
-569 LLAIPAVGPKI
+569 LLAIPAIGPKI
-580 AQSVSEY
+580 VQSVSEY
-587 FSSDSNRRVVDK
+587 FSSDSNMRVLDK
-599 LKQAGVNTKIGDIE
+599 LKKAGINTKSRDSE
-613 SINQPIQQIFT
+613 SSSQPIQQILA
-624 GLRFVVTGRLEKF
+624 GLRFVVTGRLENF

-647 QLGGSVSSSVSSRTN
+647 QHGGSVSSSVSSRTN
-662 YLVAGEDAGS
+662 YLVAGDDAGS

>member
-1 MRAVECGYTMIL
+1 
-13 YKDIFS
+13 
-19 FPGHYMS
+19 MS
-26 SNYARDRIKELRTE
+26 NNYARDRIKELRTE
-40 VDHHNHLY
+40 IDHHNHLY

-54 AINDSE
+54 AISDSE
-60 YDLLMRELLTLE
+60 YDLLMRELITLE
-72 SDYPDLVTPQSPTQ
+72 SEYPGLVTPQSPTQ

-112 DGNEIRTWHNRISG
+112 NSNEMRAWHNRISG
-126 ILESNDFEMSCELKF
+126 ILESNDFDMSCELKF

-148 LYENGIF
+148 LYEKGIF

-181 LSLRGDSPAR
+181 LSLRGDIPAR
-191 LEVRGEVYFPKSEF
+191 FEVRGEVYFPKSEF
-205 ERFNISREKG
+205 ERFNISREKS
-215 GLQSYANPR
+215 GLQSYSNPR

-231 RQLDPSVTSERPL
+231 RQLDPSVTSKRPL
-244 DIFIYSLGWAEGNFR
+244 DIFIYSLGWAEGNFP
-259 MPDTHLGTLGLLR
+259 MPKTHLGTLDLLK

-281 NFLASSLKE
+281 NFLAPSLE
-290 AIDFY
+290 AAIGFY
-295 EQWTQGR
+295 EQWTRER
-302 ENLDYE
+302 ENLEYE

-338 KFPATQATTK
+338 KFPAAQATTK

-377 VRQATLHNEDYISS
+377 VRQATLHNEDYILS

-397 DVVIIERA
+397 DFVVIERA

-421 GSESEFFMPAECP
+421 GSESRFVMPSECP
-434 SCGDQTSRNI
+434 SCGGQTSRNTN
-444 DEAALYC
+444 EAALYC

-465 HFASKASMD
+465 HFVSKSSMD

-483 IALINN
+483 VALINN
-489 GLIFDV
+489 DLIFDV
-495 ADIYTLRRE
+495 ADIYTLRSE
-504 HLLEM
+504 HLLDM

-515 STANLLDAIE
+515 STSNLLDAIE

-559 NNLMTASEQE
+559 DNLIAASEEE
-569 LLAIPAVGPKI
+569 LLAIPAIGPKI
-580 AQSVSEY
+580 VQSVSEY
-587 FSSDSNRRVVDK
+587 FSSDSNRKVLDK
-599 LKQAGVNTKIGDIE
+599 LKQAGVNTKNGGIE
-613 SINQPIQQIFT
+613 SRSKPIQQILT
-624 GLRFVVTGRLEKF
+624 GLRFVVTGRLENF

-662 YLVAGEDAGS
+662 YLVAGDDAGS

>member
-1 MRAVECGYTMIL
+1 
-13 YKDIFS
+13 
-19 FPGHYMS
+19 MS
-26 SNYARDRIKELRTE
+26 NNYARDRIKELRTE
-40 VDHHNHLY
+40 IDHHNHLY

-54 AINDSE
+54 AISDSE
-60 YDLLMRELLTLE
+60 YDLLMRELITLE
-72 SDYPDLVTPQSPTQ
+72 SEYPGLVTPHSPTQ

-112 DGNEIRTWHNRISG
+112 NSTEMRAWHNRISG
-126 ILESNDFEMSCELKF
+126 ILESNDFDMSCELKF

-148 LYENGIF
+148 LYEKGIF

-181 LSLRGDSPAR
+181 LSLRGDIPAR
-191 LEVRGEVYFPKSEF
+191 FEVRGEVYFPKSEF
-205 ERFNISREKG
+205 ERFNISREKI

-231 RQLDPSVTSERPL
+231 RQLDPSVTSKRPL
-244 DIFIYSLGWAEGNFR
+244 DIFIYSLGWAEGNFP
-259 MPDTHLGTLGLLR
+259 MPETHLGTLDLLK

-281 NFLASSLKE
+281 NFLASSLEE

-295 EQWTQGR
+295 EQWTR
-302 ENLDYE
+302 DRMNLDYE

-338 KFPATQATTK
+338 KFPAAQATTK
-348 LLDIRVNIGRTG
+348 LLDIRVNVGRTG

-377 VRQATLHNEDYISS
+377 VRQATLHNEDYILS

-397 DVVIIERA
+397 DFVVIERA

-421 GSESEFFMPAECP
+421 GSESRFVMPSECP
-434 SCGDQTSRNI
+434 SCGGQTSRNI
-444 DEAALYC
+444 NEAALYC

-465 HFASKASMD
+465 HFVSKSSMD

-483 IALINN
+483 VALINN
-489 GLIFDV
+489 DLIFDV
-495 ADIYTLRRE
+495 ADIYTLRSE
-504 HLLEM
+504 HLLDM

-515 STANLLDAIE
+515 STFNLLDAIE

-545 TEVADSLADRFGNI
+545 TEVADSLADRFGDI
-559 NNLMTASEQE
+559 DNLIAASEEE
-569 LLAIPAVGPKI
+569 LLAIPAIGPKI
-580 AQSVSEY
+580 VQSVSEY
-587 FSSDSNRRVVDK
+587 FSSDSNRKVLDK
-599 LKQAGVNTKIGDIE
+599 LKQAGVNTKNGGIE
-613 SINQPIQQIFT
+613 PSSKPIQQILT
-624 GLRFVVTGRLEKF
+624 GLRFVVTGRLENF

-662 YLVAGEDAGS
+662 YLVAGDDAGS

>member
-1 MRAVECGYTMIL
+1 
-13 YKDIFS
+13 
-19 FPGHYMS
+19 MS
-26 SNYARDRIKELRTE
+26 NNYARDRIKELRAE
-40 VDHHNHLY
+40 IDHHNHLY

-54 AINDSE
+54 AISDSE
-60 YDLLMRELLTLE
+60 YDLLMRELITLE
-72 SDYPDLVTPQSPTQ
+72 SEYPGLVTPQSPTQ

-112 DGNEIRTWHNRISG
+112 NSTEMRAWHNRISG
-126 ILESNDFEMSCELKF
+126 ILESNDFDMSCELKF

-148 LYENGIF
+148 LYEKGIF

-181 LSLRGDSPAR
+181 LSLRGDIPAR
-191 LEVRGEVYFPKSEF
+191 FEVRGEVYFPKSEF
-205 ERFNISREKG
+205 ERFNISREKS
-215 GLQSYANPR
+215 GLQSYSNPR

-231 RQLDPSVTSERPL
+231 RQLDPSVTSKRPL
-244 DIFIYSLGWAEGNFR
+244 DIFIYSLGWAEGNFP
-259 MPDTHLGTLGLLR
+259 MPKTHLGTLDLLK

-281 NFLASSLKE
+281 NFLASSLE
-290 AIDFY
+290 AAIGFY
-295 EQWTQGR
+295 EQWTRER

-338 KFPATQATTK
+338 KFPAAQATTK

-377 VRQATLHNEDYISS
+377 VRQATLHNEDYILS

-397 DVVIIERA
+397 DFVVIERA

-410 QIVRSNELLRD
+410 QVVRSNELLRD
-421 GSESEFFMPAECP
+421 GSESRFVMPSECP
-434 SCGDQTSRNI
+434 SCGGQTSRNI
-444 DEAALYC
+444 NEAALYC

-465 HFASKASMD
+465 HFVSKSSMD

-483 IALINN
+483 VALINN
-489 GLIFDV
+489 DLIFDV
-495 ADIYTLRRE
+495 ADIYTLRSE
-504 HLLEM
+504 HLLDM

-515 STANLLDAIE
+515 STSNLLDAIE

-545 TEVADSLADRFGNI
+545 TEVADSLADRFGDI
-559 NNLMTASEQE
+559 DNLIAASEEE
-569 LLAIPAVGPKI
+569 LLAIPAIGPKI
-580 AQSVSEY
+580 VQSVSEY
-587 FSSDSNRRVVDK
+587 FSSDSNRKVLDK
-599 LKQAGVNTKIGDIE
+599 LKQAGVNTKNGGIE
-613 SINQPIQQIFT
+613 SSSKPIQQILR
-624 GLRFVVTGRLEKF
+624 GLRFVVTGRLENF

-662 YLVAGEDAGS
+662 YLVAGDDAGS

>member
-1 MRAVECGYTMIL
+1 
-13 YKDIFS
+13 
-19 FPGHYMS
+19 MS
-26 SNYARDRIKELRTE
+26 NNYARDRIKELRTE
-40 VDHHNHLY
+40 IDHHNHLY

-54 AINDSE
+54 AISDSE
-60 YDLLMRELLTLE
+60 YDLLMRELITLE
-72 SDYPDLVTPQSPTQ
+72 SEYPGLVTPQSPTQ

-112 DGNEIRTWHNRISG
+112 NSTEMRAWHNRISG
-126 ILESNDFEMSCELKF
+126 ILESNDFDMSCELKF

-148 LYENGIF
+148 LYEKGIF

-181 LSLRGDSPAR
+181 LSLRGDIPAR
-191 LEVRGEVYFPKSEF
+191 FEVRGEVYFPKSEF
-205 ERFNISREKG
+205 ERFNISREKI

-231 RQLDPSVTSERPL
+231 RQLDPSVTSKRPL
-244 DIFIYSLGWAEGNFR
+244 DIFIYSLGWAEGNFP
-259 MPDTHLGTLGLLR
+259 MPETHLGTLDLLK

-281 NFLASSLKE
+281 NFLASSLEE

-295 EQWTQGR
+295 EQWTRER

-338 KFPATQATTK
+338 KFPAAQATTK

-377 VRQATLHNEDYISS
+377 VRQATLHNEDYILS

-397 DVVIIERA
+397 DFVVIERA

-421 GSESEFFMPAECP
+421 GSESRFVMPSECP
-434 SCGDQTSRNI
+434 SCGGQTSRNI
-444 DEAALYC
+444 NEAALYC

-465 HFASKASMD
+465 HFVSKSSMD

-483 IALINN
+483 VALINN
-489 GLIFDV
+489 DLIFDV
-495 ADIYTLRRE
+495 ADIYTLRSE
-504 HLLEM
+504 HLLDM

-515 STANLLDAIE
+515 STSNLLDAIE

-545 TEVADSLADRFGNI
+545 TEVADSLADRFGDI
-559 NNLMTASEQE
+559 DNLIAASEEE
-569 LLAIPAVGPKI
+569 LLAIPAIGPKI
-580 AQSVSEY
+580 VQSVSEY
-587 FSSDSNRRVVDK
+587 FSSDSNRKVLDK
-599 LKQAGVNTKIGDIE
+599 LKQAGVNTKNEGIE
-613 SINQPIQQIFT
+613 PSSKPIQQILT
-624 GLRFVVTGRLEKF
+624 GLRFVVTGRLENF

-662 YLVAGEDAGS
+662 YLIAGDDAGS

>member
-1 MRAVECGYTMIL
+1 
-13 YKDIFS
+13 
-19 FPGHYMS
+19 MS
-26 SNYARDRIKELRTE
+26 NNYARDRIKELRTE
-40 VDHHNHLY
+40 IDHHNHLY

-54 AINDSE
+54 AISDSE
-60 YDLLMRELLTLE
+60 YDLLMRELITLE
-72 SDYPDLVTPQSPTQ
+72 SEYPGLVTPQSPTQ

-112 DGNEIRTWHNRISG
+112 NSTEMRAWHNRISG
-126 ILESNDFEMSCELKF
+126 ILESNDFDMSCELKF

-148 LYENGIF
+148 LYEKGIF

-181 LSLRGDSPAR
+181 LSLRGDIPAR
-191 LEVRGEVYFPKSEF
+191 FEVRGEVYFPKSEF
-205 ERFNISREKG
+205 ERFNISREKS

-231 RQLDPSVTSERPL
+231 RQLDPSVTSKRPL
-244 DIFIYSLGWAEGNFR
+244 DIFIYSLGWAEGNFP
-259 MPDTHLGTLGLLR
+259 MLETHLGTLDFLK

-281 NFLASSLKE
+281 NFLASSLEE

-295 EQWTQGR
+295 EQWTRER

-377 VRQATLHNEDYISS
+377 VRQATLHNEDYILS

-397 DVVIIERA
+397 DFVVIERA

-421 GSESEFFMPAECP
+421 GSESRFVMPSECP
-434 SCGDQTSRNI
+434 SCGGQTSRNI
-444 DEAALYC
+444 NEAALYC

-465 HFASKASMD
+465 HFVSKSSMD

-483 IALINN
+483 VALINN
-489 GLIFDV
+489 DLIFDV
-495 ADIYTLRRE
+495 ADIYTLRSE
-504 HLLEM
+504 HLLDM

-515 STANLLDAIE
+515 STSNLLDAIE

-545 TEVADSLADRFGNI
+545 TEVADSLADRFGDI
-559 NNLMTASEQE
+559 DNLIAASEEE
-569 LLAIPAVGPKI
+569 LLAIPAIGPKI
-580 AQSVSEY
+580 VQSVSEY
-587 FSSDSNRRVVDK
+587 FSSDSNRKVLDK
-599 LKQAGVNTKIGDIE
+599 LKQAGVNTKNVGIE
-613 SINQPIQQIFT
+613 SSSKPIQQILT
-624 GLRFVVTGRLEKF
+624 GLRFVVTGRLENF

-662 YLVAGEDAGS
+662 YLVAGDDAGS

>member
-1 MRAVECGYTMIL
+1 
-13 YKDIFS
+13 
-19 FPGHYMS
+19 MS
-26 SNYARDRIKELRTE
+26 NNYARDRIKELRTE
-40 VDHHNHLY
+40 IDHHNHLY

-54 AINDSE
+54 AISDSE
-60 YDLLMRELLTLE
+60 YDLLMRELMTLE
-72 SDYPDLVTPQSPTQ
+72 SEYPGLVTPQSPTQ

-112 DGNEIRTWHNRISG
+112 NSTEMRAWHNRISG
-126 ILESNDFEMSCELKF
+126 ILESNDFDMSCELKF

-148 LYENGIF
+148 LYEKGIF

-181 LSLRGDSPAR
+181 LSLRGDIPAR
-191 LEVRGEVYFPKSEF
+191 FEVRGEVYFPKPEF
-205 ERFNISREKG
+205 ERFNISREKS
-215 GLQSYANPR
+215 GLQSYSNPR

-231 RQLDPSVTSERPL
+231 RQLDPSVTSKRPL
-244 DIFIYSLGWAEGNFR
+244 DIFIYSLGWAEGNFP
-259 MPDTHLGTLGLLR
+259 MPKTHLGTLDLLK

-281 NFLASSLKE
+281 NFLASSLE
-290 AIDFY
+290 AAIGFY
-295 EQWTQGR
+295 EQWTRER

-338 KFPATQATTK
+338 KFPAAQATTK

-377 VRQATLHNEDYISS
+377 VRQATLHNEDYILS

-397 DVVIIERA
+397 DFVVIERA

-421 GSESEFFMPAECP
+421 GSESRFVMPSECP
-434 SCGDQTSRNI
+434 SCGGQTSRNTN
-444 DEAALYC
+444 EAALYC

-465 HFASKASMD
+465 HFVSKSSMD

-483 IALINN
+483 VALINN
-489 GLIFDV
+489 DLIFDV
-495 ADIYTLRRE
+495 ADIYTLRSE
-504 HLLEM
+504 HLLDM

-515 STANLLDAIE
+515 STSNLLDAIE

-559 NNLMTASEQE
+559 DNLIAASEEE
-569 LLAIPAVGPKI
+569 LLAIPAIGPKI
-580 AQSVSEY
+580 VQSVSEY
-587 FSSDSNRRVVDK
+587 FSSDSNRKVLDK
-599 LKQAGVNTKIGDIE
+599 LKQAGVNTKNGGIE
-613 SINQPIQQIFT
+613 PSSKPIQQILT
-624 GLRFVVTGRLEKF
+624 GLRFVVTGRLENF

-662 YLVAGEDAGS
+662 YLVAGDDAGS

>member
-1 MRAVECGYTMIL
+1 
-13 YKDIFS
+13 
-19 FPGHYMS
+19 MS
-26 SNYARDRIKELRTE
+26 NNYARDRIKELRTE
-40 VDHHNHLY
+40 IDHHNHLY

-54 AINDSE
+54 AISDSE
-60 YDLLMRELLTLE
+60 YDLLMRQLITLE
-72 SDYPDLVTPQSPTQ
+72 SEYPGLVTPQSPTQ

-112 DGNEIRTWHNRISG
+112 NSTEMRAWHNRISG
-126 ILESNDFEMSCELKF
+126 ILESNDFDMSCELKF

-148 LYENGIF
+148 LYEKGVF

-181 LSLRGDSPAR
+181 LSLRGDIPAR
-191 LEVRGEVYFPKSEF
+191 FEVRGEVYFPKSEF
-205 ERFNISREKG
+205 ERFNISREKS
-215 GLQSYANPR
+215 GLQSYSNPR

-231 RQLDPSVTSERPL
+231 RQLDPSVTSKRPL
-244 DIFIYSLGWAEGNFR
+244 DIFIYSLGWAEGNFP
-259 MPDTHLGTLGLLR
+259 MPETHLGTLDLLK

-281 NFLASSLKE
+281 NFLASSLEE

-295 EQWTQGR
+295 EQWTRER

-338 KFPATQATTK
+338 KFPAAQATTK

-377 VRQATLHNEDYISS
+377 VRQATLHNEDYILS

-397 DVVIIERA
+397 DFVVIERA

-421 GSESEFFMPAECP
+421 GSESRFVMPSECP
-434 SCGDQTSRNI
+434 SCGGQTSRNI
-444 DEAALYC
+444 NEAALYC

-465 HFASKASMD
+465 HFVSKSSMD

-483 IALINN
+483 VALINN
-489 GLIFDV
+489 DLIFDV
-495 ADIYTLRRE
+495 ADIYTLRSE
-504 HLLEM
+504 HLLDM

-515 STANLLDAIE
+515 STSNLLDAIE

-545 TEVADSLADRFGNI
+545 TEVADSLADRFGDI
-559 NNLMTASEQE
+559 DNLIAASEEE
-569 LLAIPAVGPKI
+569 LLAIPAIGPKI
-580 AQSVSEY
+580 VQSVSEY
-587 FSSDSNRRVVDK
+587 FSSDSNRKVLDK
-599 LKQAGVNTKIGDIE
+599 LKQAGVNTKNGGIE
-613 SINQPIQQIFT
+613 PSSKPIQQILT
-624 GLRFVVTGRLEKF
+624 GLRFVVTGRLENF

-662 YLVAGEDAGS
+662 YLVAGDDAGS

>member
-1 MRAVECGYTMIL
+1 
-13 YKDIFS
+13 
-19 FPGHYMS
+19 MS
-26 SNYARDRIKELRTE
+26 NNYARDRIKELRTE
-40 VDHHNHLY
+40 IDHHNHLY

-54 AINDSE
+54 AISDSE
-60 YDLLMRELLTLE
+60 YDLLMRELITLE
-72 SDYPDLVTPQSPTQ
+72 SEYPGLVTPQSPTQ

-112 DGNEIRTWHNRISG
+112 NSTEMRAWHNRISG
-126 ILESNDFEMSCELKF
+126 ILESNDFDMSCELKF

-148 LYENGIF
+148 LYEKGIF

-181 LSLRGDSPAR
+181 LSLRGDIPAR
-191 LEVRGEVYFPKSEF
+191 FEVRGEVYFPKSEF
-205 ERFNISREKG
+205 ERFNISREKS

-231 RQLDPSVTSERPL
+231 RQLDPSVTSKRSL
-244 DIFIYSLGWAEGNFR
+244 DIFIYSLGWAEGNFP
-259 MPDTHLGTLGLLR
+259 MPETHLGTLDLLK

-281 NFLASSLKE
+281 NFLASSLEE

-295 EQWTQGR
+295 EQWTRER

-338 KFPATQATTK
+338 KFPAAQATTK

-377 VRQATLHNEDYISS
+377 VRQATLHNEDYILS

-397 DVVIIERA
+397 DFVVIERA

-421 GSESEFFMPAECP
+421 GSESRFVMPSECP
-434 SCGDQTSRNI
+434 SCGGQTSRNI
-444 DEAALYC
+444 NEAALYC

-465 HFASKASMD
+465 HFVSKSSMD

-483 IALINN
+483 VALINN
-489 GLIFDV
+489 DLIFDV
-495 ADIYTLRRE
+495 ADIYTLRSE
-504 HLLEM
+504 HLLDM

-515 STANLLDAIE
+515 STSNLLDAIE

-545 TEVADSLADRFGNI
+545 TEVADSLADRFGDI
-559 NNLMTASEQE
+559 DNLIAASEEE
-569 LLAIPAVGPKI
+569 LLAIPAIGPKI
-580 AQSVSEY
+580 VQSVSEY
-587 FSSDSNRRVVDK
+587 FSSDSNRKVLDK
-599 LKQAGVNTKIGDIE
+599 LKQAGVNTKNGGIE
-613 SINQPIQQIFT
+613 SSSKPIQQILT
-624 GLRFVVTGRLEKF
+624 GLRFVVTGRLENF

-662 YLVAGEDAGS
+662 YLIAGDDAGS

>member
-1 MRAVECGYTMIL
+1 
-13 YKDIFS
+13 
-19 FPGHYMS
+19 MS
-26 SNYARDRIKELRTE
+26 NNYARDRIKELRTE
-40 VDHHNHLY
+40 IDHHNHLY

-54 AINDSE
+54 AISDSE
-60 YDLLMRELLTLE
+60 YDLLMRQLITLE
-72 SDYPDLVTPQSPTQ
+72 SEYPGLVTPQSPTQ

-112 DGNEIRTWHNRISG
+112 NSNEMRAWHNRISG
-126 ILESNDFEMSCELKF
+126 ILESNDFDMSCELKF

-148 LYENGIF
+148 LYEKGIF

-181 LSLRGDSPAR
+181 LSLRGDIPAR
-191 LEVRGEVYFPKSEF
+191 FEVRGEVYFPKSEF
-205 ERFNISREKG
+205 ERFNISREKS

-231 RQLDPSVTSERPL
+231 RQLDPSVTSKRPL
-244 DIFIYSLGWAEGNFR
+244 DIFIYSLGWAEGNFP
-259 MPDTHLGTLGLLR
+259 MPETHLGTLDLLK

-281 NFLASSLKE
+281 NFLASSLEE

-295 EQWTQGR
+295 EQWTRER

-338 KFPATQATTK
+338 KFPAAQATTK

-377 VRQATLHNEDYISS
+377 VRQATLHNEDFILS

-397 DVVIIERA
+397 DFVVIERA

-421 GSESEFFMPAECP
+421 GSESRFVMPSECP
-434 SCGDQTSRNI
+434 SCGGQTSRNI
-444 DEAALYC
+444 NEAALYC

-465 HFASKASMD
+465 HFVSKSSMD

-483 IALINN
+483 VALINN
-489 GLIFDV
+489 DLIFDV
-495 ADIYTLRRE
+495 ADIYTLRSE
-504 HLLEM
+504 HLLDM
-509 DRMAER
+509 DRMAKR
-515 STANLLDAIE
+515 STSNLLDAIE

-545 TEVADSLADRFGNI
+545 TEVADSLADRFGDI
-559 NNLMTASEQE
+559 DNLIAASEKE
-569 LLAIPAVGPKI
+569 LLAIPAIGPKI
-580 AQSVSEY
+580 VQSVSEY
-587 FSSDSNRRVVDK
+587 FSSDSNRKVLDK
-599 LKQAGVNTKIGDIE
+599 LKQAGVNTKNWGIE
-613 SINQPIQQIFT
+613 PSSKPIQQILT
-624 GLRFVVTGRLEKF
+624 GLRFVVTGRLENF

-662 YLVAGEDAGS
+662 YLVAGDDAGS

>member
-1 MRAVECGYTMIL
+1 
-13 YKDIFS
+13 
-19 FPGHYMS
+19 MS
-26 SNYARDRIKELRTE
+26 NNYARDRIKELRTE
-40 VDHHNHLY
+40 IDHHNHLY

-54 AINDSE
+54 AISDSE
-60 YDLLMRELLTLE
+60 YDLLMRELITLE
-72 SDYPDLVTPQSPTQ
+72 SEYPGLVTPQSPTQ

-112 DGNEIRTWHNRISG
+112 NSTEMRAWHNRISG
-126 ILESNDFEMSCELKF
+126 ILESNDFDMSCELKF

-148 LYENGIF
+148 LYEKGIF

-181 LSLRGDSPAR
+181 LSLRGDIPAR
-191 LEVRGEVYFPKSEF
+191 FEVRGEVYFPKSEF
-205 ERFNISREKG
+205 ERFNISREKS

-231 RQLDPSVTSERPL
+231 RQLDPSVTSKRPL
-244 DIFIYSLGWAEGNFR
+244 DIFIYSLGWAEGNFP
-259 MPDTHLGTLGLLR
+259 MLETHLGTLDFLK

-281 NFLASSLKE
+281 NFLASSLEE
-290 AIDFY
+290 AIGFY
-295 EQWTQGR
+295 EQWTRER

-338 KFPATQATTK
+338 KFPAAQATTK

-377 VRQATLHNEDYISS
+377 VRQATLHNEDYILS

-397 DVVIIERA
+397 DFVVIERA

-421 GSESEFFMPAECP
+421 GSESRFVMPSECP
-434 SCGDQTSRNI
+434 SCGGQTSRNI
-444 DEAALYC
+444 NEAALYC

-465 HFASKASMD
+465 HFVSKSSMD

-483 IALINN
+483 VALINN
-489 GLIFDV
+489 DLIFDV
-495 ADIYTLRRE
+495 ADIYTLRSE
-504 HLLEM
+504 HLLDM

-515 STANLLDAIE
+515 STSNLLDAIE

-545 TEVADSLADRFGNI
+545 TEVADSLADRFGDI
-559 NNLMTASEQE
+559 DNLIAASEEE
-569 LLAIPAVGPKI
+569 LLAIPAIGPKI
-580 AQSVSEY
+580 VQSVSEY
-587 FSSDSNRRVVDK
+587 FSSDSNRKVLDK
-599 LKQAGVNTKIGDIE
+599 LKQAGVNTKNVGIE
-613 SINQPIQQIFT
+613 SSSKPIQQILT

-662 YLVAGEDAGS
+662 YLVAGDDAGS

>member
-1 MRAVECGYTMIL
+1 
-13 YKDIFS
+13 
-19 FPGHYMS
+19 MS
-26 SNYARDRIKELRTE
+26 NNYAKDRIKELRTE
-40 VDHHNHLY
+40 IDHHNHLY

-54 AINDSE
+54 AISDSE
-60 YDLLMRELLTLE
+60 YDLLMRELITLE
-72 SDYPDLVTPQSPTQ
+72 SEYPGLVTPQSPTQ

-112 DGNEIRTWHNRISG
+112 NSTEMRAWHNRISG
-126 ILESNDFEMSCELKF
+126 ILESNDFDMSCELKF

-148 LYENGIF
+148 LYEKGIF

-181 LSLRGDSPAR
+181 LSLRGDIPAR
-191 LEVRGEVYFPKSEF
+191 FEVRGEVYFPKSEF
-205 ERFNISREKG
+205 ERFNISREKS
-215 GLQSYANPR
+215 GLQSYSNPR

-231 RQLDPSVTSERPL
+231 RQLDPSVTSKRPL
-244 DIFIYSLGWAEGNFR
+244 DIFIYSLGWAEGNFP
-259 MPDTHLGTLGLLR
+259 MPETHLGTLDLLK

-281 NFLASSLKE
+281 NFLASSLEE

-295 EQWTQGR
+295 EHWTQER

-360 TINPYAVLEPV
+360 TITPYAVLEPV

-377 VRQATLHNEDYISS
+377 VRQATLHNEDYILS

-397 DVVIIERA
+397 DFVVIERA

-421 GSESEFFMPAECP
+421 GSESRFVMPSECP
-434 SCGDQTSRNI
+434 SCGGQTSRNI
-444 DEAALYC
+444 NEAALYC

-465 HFASKASMD
+465 HFVSKSSMD

-483 IALINN
+483 VALINN
-489 GLIFDV
+489 DLIFDV
-495 ADIYTLRRE
+495 ADIYTLRSE
-504 HLLEM
+504 HLLDM

-515 STANLLDAIE
+515 STFNLLDAIE

-545 TEVADSLADRFGNI
+545 TEVADSLADRFGDI
-559 NNLMTASEQE
+559 DNLIAASEKE
-569 LLAIPAVGPKI
+569 LIAIPAIGPKI
-580 AQSVSEY
+580 VQSVSEY
-587 FSSDSNRRVVDK
+587 FSSDSNRKVLDK
-599 LKQAGVNTKIGDIE
+599 LKQAGVNTKIGGIDP
-613 SINQPIQQIFT
+613 SSKPIQQILT
-624 GLRFVVTGRLEKF
+624 GLRFVVTGRLENF

-662 YLVAGEDAGS
+662 YLVAGDDAGS

>member
-1 MRAVECGYTMIL
+1 
-13 YKDIFS
+13 
-19 FPGHYMS
+19 MS
-26 SNYARDRIKELRTE
+26 NNYARDRIKELRTE
-40 VDHHNHLY
+40 IDHHNHLY

-54 AINDSE
+54 AISDSE
-60 YDLLMRELLTLE
+60 YDLLMRQLITLE
-72 SDYPDLVTPQSPTQ
+72 SEYPGLVTPQSPTQ

-112 DGNEIRTWHNRISG
+112 NSTEMRAWHNRISG
-126 ILESNDFEMSCELKF
+126 ILESNDFDMSCELKF

-148 LYENGIF
+148 LYEKGIF

-181 LSLRGDSPAR
+181 LSLRGDIPAR
-191 LEVRGEVYFPKSEF
+191 FEVRGEVYFPKSEF
-205 ERFNISREKG
+205 ERFNISREKI

-231 RQLDPSVTSERPL
+231 RQLDPSVTSKRPL
-244 DIFIYSLGWAEGNFR
+244 DIFIYSLGWAEGNFP
-259 MPDTHLGTLGLLR
+259 MPETHLGTLDLLK

-281 NFLASSLKE
+281 NFLASSLEE

-295 EQWTQGR
+295 EQWTRER

-338 KFPATQATTK
+338 KFPAAQATTK

-377 VRQATLHNEDYISS
+377 VRQATLHNEDYILS

-397 DVVIIERA
+397 DFVVIERA

-421 GSESEFFMPAECP
+421 GSESRFVMPSECP
-434 SCGDQTSRNI
+434 SCGGQTSRNI
-444 DEAALYC
+444 NEAALYC

-465 HFASKASMD
+465 HFVSKSSMD

-483 IALINN
+483 VALINN
-489 GLIFDV
+489 DLIFDV
-495 ADIYTLRRE
+495 ADIYTLRSE
-504 HLLEM
+504 HLLDM

-515 STANLLDAIE
+515 STSNLLDAIE

-545 TEVADSLADRFGNI
+545 TEVADSLADRFGDI
-559 NNLMTASEQE
+559 DNLIAASEEE
-569 LLAIPAVGPKI
+569 LLAIPAIGPKI
-580 AQSVSEY
+580 VQSVSEY
-587 FSSDSNRRVVDK
+587 FSSDSNRKVLDK
-599 LKQAGVNTKIGDIE
+599 LKQAGVNTKNWGIE
-613 SINQPIQQIFT
+613 PSSKPIQQILT
-624 GLRFVVTGRLEKF
+624 GLRFVVTGRLENF

-662 YLVAGEDAGS
+662 YLVAGDDAGS

>member
-1 MRAVECGYTMIL
+1 
-13 YKDIFS
+13 
-19 FPGHYMS
+19 MS
-26 SNYARDRIKELRTE
+26 NNYARDRIKELRTE
-40 VDHHNHLY
+40 IDHHNHLY

-54 AINDSE
+54 AISDSE
-60 YDLLMRELLTLE
+60 YDLLMRELITLE
-72 SDYPDLVTPQSPTQ
+72 SEYPGLVTPQSPTQ

-112 DGNEIRTWHNRISG
+112 NSTEMRAWHNRISG
-126 ILESNDFEMSCELKF
+126 ILESNDFDMSCELKF

-148 LYENGIF
+148 LYEKGIF

-181 LSLRGDSPAR
+181 LSLRGDIPAR
-191 LEVRGEVYFPKSEF
+191 FEVRGEVYFPKSEF
-205 ERFNISREKG
+205 ERFNISREKS

-231 RQLDPSVTSERPL
+231 RQLDPSVTSKRPL
-244 DIFIYSLGWAEGNFR
+244 DIFIYSLGWAEGNFP
-259 MPDTHLGTLGLLR
+259 MPETHLGTLDLLK

-281 NFLASSLKE
+281 NFLASSLEE

-295 EQWTQGR
+295 EQWTRER

-338 KFPATQATTK
+338 KFPAAQATTK

-377 VRQATLHNEDYISS
+377 VRQATLHNEDYILS

-397 DVVIIERA
+397 DFVVIERA

-421 GSESEFFMPAECP
+421 GSESRFVMPSECP
-434 SCGDQTSRNI
+434 SCGGQTSRNI
-444 DEAALYC
+444 NEAALYC

-465 HFASKASMD
+465 HFVSKSSMD

-483 IALINN
+483 VALINN
-489 GLIFDV
+489 DLIFDV
-495 ADIYTLRRE
+495 ADIYTLRSE
-504 HLLEM
+504 HLLDM

-515 STANLLDAIE
+515 STSNLLDAIE

-545 TEVADSLADRFGNI
+545 TEVADSLADRFGDI
-559 NNLMTASEQE
+559 DNLIAASEEE
-569 LLAIPAVGPKI
+569 LLAIPAIGPKI
-580 AQSVSEY
+580 VQSVSEY
-587 FSSDSNRRVVDK
+587 FSSDSNRKVLDK
-599 LKQAGVNTKIGDIE
+599 LKQAGVNTKNGGIE
-613 SINQPIQQIFT
+613 PSSKPIQQILT
-624 GLRFVVTGRLEKF
+624 GLRFVVTGRLENF

-662 YLVAGEDAGS
+662 YLVAGDDAGS

>member
-1 MRAVECGYTMIL
+1 
-13 YKDIFS
+13 
-19 FPGHYMS
+19 MS
-26 SNYARDRIKELRTE
+26 NNYARDRIKELRTE
-40 VDHHNHLY
+40 IDHHNHLY

-54 AINDSE
+54 AISDSE
-60 YDLLMRELLTLE
+60 YDLLMRELITLE
-72 SDYPDLVTPQSPTQ
+72 SEYPGLVTPQSPTQ

-112 DGNEIRTWHNRISG
+112 NSTEMRAWHNRISG
-126 ILESNDFEMSCELKF
+126 ILESPDFDMSCELKF

-148 LYENGIF
+148 LYEKGIF

-181 LSLRGDSPAR
+181 LSLRGDIPAR
-191 LEVRGEVYFPKSEF
+191 FEVRGEVYFPKSEF
-205 ERFNISREKG
+205 ERFNISREKS

-231 RQLDPSVTSERPL
+231 RQLDPSVTSKRPL
-244 DIFIYSLGWAEGNFR
+244 DIFIYSLGWAEGNFP
-259 MPDTHLGTLGLLR
+259 MPKTHLWTLDLLK

-281 NFLASSLKE
+281 NFLASSLEE

-295 EQWTQGR
+295 EQWTRER

-338 KFPATQATTK
+338 KFPAAQATTK

-377 VRQATLHNEDYISS
+377 VRQATLHNEDYILS

-397 DVVIIERA
+397 DFVVIERA

-421 GSESEFFMPAECP
+421 GSESRFVMPSECP
-434 SCGDQTSRNI
+434 SCGGQTSRNI
-444 DEAALYC
+444 NEAALYC

-465 HFASKASMD
+465 HFVSKSSMD

-483 IALINN
+483 VALINN
-489 GLIFDV
+489 GLISDV
-495 ADIYTLRRE
+495 ADIYTLRSE
-504 HLLEM
+504 HLLDM

-515 STANLLDAIE
+515 STSNLLDAIE

-545 TEVADSLADRFGNI
+545 TEVADSLADRFGDI
-559 NNLMTASEQE
+559 DNLIAASEEE
-569 LLAIPAVGPKI
+569 LLAIPAIGPKI
-580 AQSVSEY
+580 VQSVSEY
-587 FSSDSNRRVVDK
+587 FFSDSNRKVLDK
-599 LKQAGVNTKIGDIE
+599 LKQAGVNTKNRDIK
-613 SINQPIQQIFT
+613 SSSQPIQQILT
-624 GLRFVVTGRLEKF
+624 GLRFVVTGRLENF

-647 QLGGSVSSSVSSRTN
+647 QLGGAVSSSVSSRTN
-662 YLVAGEDAGS
+662 YLVAGDDAGS

>member
-1 MRAVECGYTMIL
+1 
-13 YKDIFS
+13 
-19 FPGHYMS
+19 MS
-26 SNYARDRIKELRTE
+26 NNYARDRIKELRTE
-40 VDHHNHLY
+40 IDHHNHLY

-54 AINDSE
+54 AISDSE
-60 YDLLMRELLTLE
+60 YDLLMRELITLE
-72 SDYPDLVTPQSPTQ
+72 SEYPGLVTPQSPTQ

-112 DGNEIRTWHNRISG
+112 NSNEMRAWHNRISG
-126 ILESNDFEMSCELKF
+126 ILESNDFDMSCELKY

-148 LYENGIF
+148 LYEKGVF

-181 LSLRGDSPAR
+181 LSLRGDIPAR
-191 LEVRGEVYFPKSEF
+191 FEVRGEVYFPKSEF
-205 ERFNISREKG
+205 ERFNISREKI

-224 NTAAGSL
+224 KTAAGSL
-231 RQLDPSVTSERPL
+231 RQLDPSVTSKRPL
-244 DIFIYSLGWAEGNFR
+244 DIFIYSLGWAEGNFP
-259 MPDTHLGTLGLLR
+259 MPETHLGTLDLLK

-281 NFLASSLKE
+281 NFLASSLEE

-295 EQWTQGR
+295 EQWTRER

-338 KFPATQATTK
+338 KFPAAQATTK

-377 VRQATLHNEDYISS
+377 VRQSTLHNEDYILS

-397 DVVIIERA
+397 DFVVIERA

-421 GSESEFFMPAECP
+421 GSESRFVMPSECP
-434 SCGDQTSRNI
+434 SCGGQTSRNVN
-444 DEAALYC
+444 EAALYC

-465 HFASKASMD
+465 HFVSKSSMD

-483 IALINN
+483 VALINN
-489 GLIFDV
+489 DLIFDV
-495 ADIYTLRRE
+495 ADIYTLRSE
-504 HLLEM
+504 HLLDM

-515 STANLLDAIE
+515 STSNLLDAIE

-545 TEVADSLADRFGNI
+545 TEVADSLADRFGDI
-559 NNLMTASEQE
+559 DNLIAASEEE
-569 LLAIPAVGPKI
+569 LLAIPAIGPKI
-580 AQSVSEY
+580 VQSVSEY
-587 FSSDSNRRVVDK
+587 FSSDSNRKVLDK
-599 LKQAGVNTKIGDIE
+599 LKQAGVNTKNGGIE
-613 SINQPIQQIFT
+613 SSSKPIQQILT
-624 GLRFVVTGRLEKF
+624 GLRFVVTGRLENF

-662 YLVAGEDAGS
+662 YLVAGDDAGS